1 MPDSLVT
8 ASDHIER
15 RKPLL
20 LAVVDD
26 AWENRAA
33 VQMLAV
39 AHPGEIRVVLE
50 THSVDDLLQG
60 GISFDVVL
68 LDVWLGDD
76 DELSIGRVPDIL
88 ATGSKVLLHTQERTP
103 AKLIEALDRGASGIA
118 LKYEGGPDLLLEA
131 ILAVGR
137 GEEWVRSPMAHALLS
152 DTRCARL
159 TLRQRE
165 IVALIADGLNYE
177 QAAEA
182 LVVSKET
189 IKKTLADVAHRYRE
203 LGRPAGGK
211 RTVHEAM
218 RDGHIKMRAGRPE
231 VSP

>member
-1 MPDSLVT
+1 MPKSRAVAFTD
-8 ASDHIER
+8 IEP
-15 RKPLL
+15 RKPLR

-39 AHPGEIRVVLE
+39 AHPSEIRVVLE
-50 THSVDDLLQG
+50 THSVDDVLESG
-60 GISFDVVL
+60 TPFDVVL

-76 DELSIGRVPDIL
+76 DELSIGRIPDIL
-88 ATGSKVLLHTQERTP
+88 TSGAKVLLHTQERTP
-103 AKLIEALDRGASGIA
+103 AKLIEALDRGATGIA

-152 DTRCARL
+152 DSRCARL
-159 TLRQRE
+159 TPRQRE
-165 IVALIADGLNYE
+165 IVALIADGLSYE

-182 LVVSKET
+182 LVVSKEN
-189 IKKTLADVAHRYRE
+189 IKKMLADVADRYRE

-211 RTVHEAM
+211 RTVREAM
-218 RDGHIKMRAGRPE
+218 RDGHIQMRGGRPE